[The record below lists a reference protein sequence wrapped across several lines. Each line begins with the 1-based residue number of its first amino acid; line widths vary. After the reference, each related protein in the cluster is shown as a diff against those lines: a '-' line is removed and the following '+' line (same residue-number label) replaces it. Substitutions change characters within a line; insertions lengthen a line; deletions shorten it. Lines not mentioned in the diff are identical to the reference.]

1 MQIRI
6 KRTIES
12 VPGGL
17 MIVPLVAGALI
28 ATFAP
33 HTGDFFGSFTGALF
47 TGALPILAVFYVC
60 IGSTISV
67 RSLPYVAQRGGVL
80 MATKILLGVA
90 AGLLLGHFIGTQP
103 IHSGWFAGISTLA

>member
-12 VPGGL
+12 LPGGL
-17 MIVPLVAGALI
+17 MIVSLVAGSLI

-33 HTGDFFGSFTGALF
+33 HTGEFFGSFTGALF

-60 IGSTISV
+60 IGASISV
-67 RSLPYVAQRGGVL
+67 RSLPLVVRRGGAL
-80 MATKILLGVA
+80 MAAKTLLGIG
-90 AGLLLGHFIGTQP
+90 AGLLLGHLIGAEP
-103 IHSGWFAGISTLA
+103 MPAGWVA